1 MSIQEHTL
9 RTNRSRFRSH
19 DFPVTFTNYTRCFAK
34 VIVAYDRIHLTGVNG
49 GAGATSVTIGA
60 TMDRN
65 EEVQSFIIIPVDERS
80 RDGVADRKIIDNKR
94 CRISIYLISPQRYYT
109 LEEAHSTH
117 RKDLNE
123 WSLVCSNVSLN
134 ASKYNYNILSKHEK
148 LCVPRPT
155 LWI

>member
-9 RTNRSRFRSH
+9 RTNRSRFKTH

-65 EEVQSFIIIPVDERS
+65 EEVQTFIIGNVDERS

-94 CRISIYLISPQRYYT
+94 CRISIYLISPQHYC
-109 LEEAHSTH
+109 TH
-117 RKDLNE
+117 RNDLSE

-134 ASKYNYNILSKHEK
+134 ASKYDYNILRKHEK
-148 LCVPRPT
+148 LCIPKPT
-155 LWI
+155 PWIP